1 MASQDFTLLVGT
13 KIDDSQVLQQ
23 LNTIS
28 KKTSVTVKVNADTSS
43 IESLKTVT
51 TKGTDSMGNLV
62 TATEKFNKSGESL
75 GTVVSSVT
83 QKMDNASKST
93 KSLAADF
100 VDTTA
105 KVAKFGASTAVIGV
119 FYSAIQE
126 AKEAI
131 LDFNSALTEFTKVS
145 DLSDEQLSSYID
157 KLGELGEVTGRSQT
171 QMLEAAT
178 EFKKTGATE
187 EDAAQLAQLATL
199 YQNVADSEITAG
211 ESASYITSQM
221 KAFNITADDAVSI
234 LDKTNE
240 VSNRFA
246 VSSTDI
252 SSALTKTSGAMATY
266 GNTIDETIGLTV
278 AGTEILTGQ
287 AGKVSRGLRSV
298 GAEIVKLAD
307 ETGQFSYQVD
317 GATKTL
323 SLFDEQGKMLSTFDV
338 LSKLAEDWN
347 QMTEAEQSNV
357 ALTIGMKTQIDVL
370 SATLMNFDSALEATE
385 VAQNS
390 AGSAMKENEAYM
402 ESLAA

>member
-1 MASQDFTLLVGT
+1 MAVSGNYTAIVQVKVSDIELQKQLKTVGSKT
-13 KIDDSQVLQQ
+13 
-23 LNTIS
+23 TIN
-28 KKTSVTVKVNADTSS
+28 VKVNADTSQ
-43 IESLKTVT
+43 IEKLKTTVNST
-51 TKGTDSMGNLV
+51 SKEIKDYASSSGTASQAN
-62 TATEKFNKSGESL
+62 EKI
-75 GTVVSSVT
+75 SSSAD
-83 QKMDNASKST
+83 KASKST
-93 KSLAADF
+93 KSLGADF
-100 VDTTA
+100 VDTTL

-131 LDFNSALTEFTKVS
+131 LDFNSVMTEFTKVS

-221 KAFNITADDAVSI
+221 KAFNITADDAISI

-307 ETGQFSYQVD
+307 ETGEFSYQVD

-370 SATLMNFDSALEATE
+370 SATLMNFDSALEATK

-390 AGSAMKENEAYM
+390 AGSAMRENEAYM

>member
-1 MASQDFTLLVGT
+1 MAVSGNYTAIVQVKVSDTELQKQLKTVGSKT
-13 KIDDSQVLQQ
+13 
-23 LNTIS
+23 TIN
-28 KKTSVTVKVNADTSS
+28 VKVNADTSQ
-43 IESLKTVT
+43 IEKLKTTVNST
-51 TKGTDSMGNLV
+51 SKEIKDYASSSS
-62 TATEKFNKSGESL
+62 TASQANEQIS
-75 GTVVSSVT
+75 VSAD
-83 QKMDNASKST
+83 KASKST
-93 KSLAADF
+93 KSLGADF
-100 VDTTA
+100 VDTTL
-105 KVAKFGASTAVIGV
+105 KVAKFGASTAVIGL
-119 FYSAIQE
+119 FYGAIQE

-145 DLSDEQLSSYID
+145 DLSDKQLSSYID

-187 EDAAQLAQLATL
+187 EDAAQLAKLATL

>member
-1 MASQDFTLLVGT
+1 MAVSGNYTAIVQVKVSDTELQKQLKTVGSKT
-13 KIDDSQVLQQ
+13 
-23 LNTIS
+23 TIN
-28 KKTSVTVKVNADTSS
+28 VKVNADTSQ
-43 IESLKTVT
+43 IEKLKT
-51 TKGTDSMGNLV
+51 
-62 TATEKFNKSGESL
+62 
-75 GTVVSSVT
+75 TVNSTSKEIKDYVSSSSTASQANEQISVSAD
-83 QKMDNASKST
+83 KASKST
-93 KSLAADF
+93 KSLGADF
-100 VDTTA
+100 VDTTL
-105 KVAKFGASTAVIGV
+105 KVAKFGASTAVIGL
-119 FYSAIQE
+119 FYGAIQE

-221 KAFNITADDAVSI
+221 KAFNITADDAISI

-278 AGTEILTGQ
+278 AGAEILTGQ

-370 SATLMNFDSALEATE
+370 SATLMNFDSALEATK